1 MGIDTRF
8 LSFRIEL
15 LILDLMSLNTSRRI
29 CVPSFSQKR
38 KKKKKKDCSGNQ
50 KIDTRSVSEKS
61 KARLVIYVFN
71 RIAIARDRFSLHLSF
86 CTPDSLSTF
95 IRSYRGEQRSCPL
108 SRDEA
113 GSDRCQPPFFALL
126 RSDCSLSP
134 SGIAILQLVSHHHIC
149 LINPANTIWLERVI
163 CFNSFN
169 SVAFARLPFVC
180 YSLSLAR
187 VRDSEVLL
195 SETRLQTRILML
207 SIKLI

>member
-1 MGIDTRF
+1 MF
-8 LSFRIEL
+8 LLSPKKEK
-15 LILDLMSLNTSRRI
+15 
-29 CVPSFSQKR
+29 KR
-38 KKKKKKDCSGNQ
+38 KKRIVQEIKRS
-50 KIDTRSVSEKS
+50 TRARSVSEKS

-149 LINPANTIWLERVI
+149 LINPENTIWLERVI
-163 CFNSFN
+163 CFNSFD